1 MNENEIRNNQI
12 NELKGNVIK
21 KASDL
26 FGKAKDDLQ
35 IKRRLDIL
43 IQRYVPYI
51 LDSYGIRNVDENV
64 QDVIYES
71 LQTVY
76 NLDKNLDK
84 KEDMFDNILNYS
96 IESRREEIINTNNND
111 LKYELVDVN
120 NEFFSR
126 YLDEKEK
133 IDRNE
138 KAEQDEN
145 FTHEPEFKSKVR
157 QILERKGI
165 QNEDVIYEI
174 ENRVKNT
181 VRHIYEDYNEADKS
195 ISNNLEKI
203 CDEEIGKYEQQVTT
217 SRQDVK
223 PENKEKNEFTDFL
236 QDGVNSER
244 EIVENDIYNVK
255 DIDNVNETE
264 PNKDDLN
271 KDNKKNALPNNII
284 Y

>member
-84 KEDMFDNILNYS
+84 KEDMFNNILNYS
-96 IESRREEIINTNNND
+96 IESRREEIINTDNND
-111 LKYELVDVN
+111 LKYELIDVN

-133 IDRNE
+133 INQNE

-165 QNEDVIYEI
+165 QNEEVIYEI

-181 VRHIYEDYNEADKS
+181 VGHIYEDYNETDKS
-195 ISNNLEKI
+195 ISENLEYI
-203 CDEEIGKYEQQVTT
+203 CDEELGKYEQQVTT
-217 SRQDVK
+217 SRSDVK
-223 PENKEKNEFTDFL
+223 PESKEKNDFTDFL
-236 QDGVNSER
+236 HEGVNSEDKIA
-244 EIVENDIYNVK
+244 EK
-255 DIDNVNETE
+255 DIDDIKNSDEI
-264 PNKDDLN
+264 NKEDPN
-271 KDNKKNALPNNII
+271 KDNKKLTLPDNII

>member
-1 MNENEIRNNQI
+1 MNENEIKNKQI
-12 NELKGNVIK
+12 EEIKANVINK
-21 KASDL
+21 VRNL

-51 LDSYGIRNVDENV
+51 LDNYGIKNVDENV
-64 QDVIYES
+64 QGVIYES

-76 NLDKNLDK
+76 NLDKNLDE
-84 KEDMFDNILNYS
+84 KEDMFNNILNCS
-96 IESRREEIINTNNND
+96 IDSRREEVINTDNND
-111 LKYELVDVN
+111 LKHEINDVN
-120 NEFFSR
+120 KELFSR
-126 YLDEKEK
+126 YSEEKDK
-133 IDRNE
+133 ISKKE
-138 KAEQDEN
+138 KAEQDEY
-145 FTHEPEFKSKVR
+145 FTHAPEFKSRVR

-181 VRHIYEDYNEADKS
+181 VGHIYEDYNEADKS
-195 ISNNLEKI
+195 ISNNLEEI
-203 CDEEIGKYEQQVTT
+203 CDEELGKYEQQVTT

-223 PENKEKNEFTDFL
+223 SKNKKNEFTDFL
-236 QDGVNSER
+236 QDGVNP
-244 EIVENDIYNVK
+244 EIKIVK
-255 DIDNVNETE
+255 NDIDNINHEGE

-271 KDNKKNALPNNII
+271 KDNKKYSLPDNII

>member
-1 MNENEIRNNQI
+1 MNENEIKNKQI
-12 NELKGNVIK
+12 EEIKESVINK
-21 KASDL
+21 VRDL

-51 LDSYGIRNVDENV
+51 LDNYGIKNVDENV
-64 QDVIYES
+64 QGVIYES

-76 NLDKNLDK
+76 NLDKNLDE
-84 KEDMFDNILNYS
+84 KEDMFNNILNCS
-96 IESRREEIINTNNND
+96 IDSRREEVINTDNND
-111 LKYELVDVN
+111 LKHEINDVN
-120 NEFFSR
+120 KELFSR
-126 YLDEKEK
+126 YSEEKDK
-133 IDRNE
+133 ISKKE
-138 KAEQDEN
+138 KAEQDEY
-145 FTHEPEFKSKVR
+145 FTHAPEFKSRVR

-181 VRHIYEDYNEADKS
+181 VGHIYEDYNEADKS
-195 ISNNLEKI
+195 ISNNLEEI
-203 CDEEIGKYEQQVTT
+203 CDEELGKYEQQVTT

-236 QDGVNSER
+236 QDGVNSEK
-244 EIVENDIYNVK
+244 EIVENDI
-255 DIDNVNETE
+255 DNVNNEGE